1 MQPFLN
7 PKLKPMNPNDSLAK
21 VAEFHSL
28 FSVPHLENP
37 QIPSKERAELRV
49 RLLQEELDE
58 LKEALSQK
66 DLTEVADAL
75 CDLQYVLN
83 GAILEFGM
91 ASRFESLFEE
101 VHRSNL
107 SKACKDQNEAEQT
120 LEQYK
125 KKGIA
130 CYTKELNGK
139 FNVYRTKDD
148 KVLKSLNYSAAEL
161 GKLLK

>member
-1 MQPFLN
+1 MSS
-7 PKLKPMNPNDSLAK
+7 NDNLSK
-21 VAEFHSL
+21 VAEFHSV
-28 FSVPHLENP
+28 FSVPHLTSP
-37 QIPSKERAELRV
+37 QIPAQERAELRV

-58 LKEALSQK
+58 LKEALAQK
-66 DLTEVADAL
+66 DLIEVADAL

-107 SKACKDQNEAEQT
+107 SKACKDQNEANQT
-120 LEQYK
+120 LEQYRN
-125 KKGIA
+125 KGIA

-139 FNVYRTKDD
+139 FNVYRTQDD
-148 KVLKSLNYSAAEL
+148 KVLKSLNYSPADL
-161 GKLLK
+161 GKYLK